1 MPLLYGIN
9 RTGQTAAEH
18 LFFHCFMK
26 LNSAFFL
33 AVIGFFLTGQMIF
46 AAENVSSNSV
56 LATPAVYVPD
66 MSHQN
71 DPLPTNILV
80 WDSVSQETNVAA
92 TAATADFVFS
102 FTNISPDNLVILSAR
117 GMCHCTVAKIPSS
130 PWTIPPGSNG
140 QIEASVDL
148 NIAGRMGTLF
158 KSVTVS
164 TDKGYKTLMLKVI
177 IQPVVFA
184 NLSEVERARG
194 IMMAK
199 VDRQAIFKND
209 CITCHVKP
217 GEGKYGQTLYDAVCG
232 VCHEAEHRAT
242 MVPDLHNLK
251 TPTNEDF
258 WQTWIAHGKPGSLM
272 PAFSTAD
279 GGPLNDVQIASLA
292 RYLNTAIPSHVSP
305 APQ

>member
-1 MPLLYGIN
+1 
-9 RTGQTAAEH
+9 
-18 LFFHCFMK
+18 MK

-33 AVIGFFLTGQMIF
+33 AVVGFFLADTMIF
-46 AAENVSSNSV
+46 ADNNAPSNSV

-66 MSHQN
+66 MSHAN
-71 DPLPTNILV
+71 GPLPEGILA
-80 WDSVSQETNVAA
+80 WDSASKETNVAA
-92 TAATADFVFS
+92 MAASADFVFN
-102 FTNISPDNLVILSAR
+102 FTNVSGSNVVITEAR

-164 TDKGYKTLMLKVI
+164 TDKGYKTLMLKII
-177 IQPVVFA
+177 IQPMVFT
-184 NLSEVERARG
+184 NLSEAERARG
-194 IMMAK
+194 MMMAK

-217 GEGKYGQTLYDAVCG
+217 GEGKNGQTLYDAVCAI
-232 VCHEAEHRAT
+232 CHEAEHRAT

-279 GGPLNDVQIASLA
+279 GGPLDDMQIASLSA
-292 RYLNTAIPSHVSP
+292 YLNTAIPSHVP
-305 APQ
+305 TAPQ